1 MDVDLKSYVVV
12 DFTDVEWPNN
22 VTLPKRFTRNVRL
35 FFLVDSAG
43 NFFKH
48 DDMKD
53 VLKAWLQD
61 EFDASPLDFKF
72 RCYP

>member
-1 MDVDLKSYVVV
+1 MDIDPQSYVTV
-12 DFTDVEWPNN
+12 DFTDVEWPDN
-22 VTLPKRFTRNVRL
+22 VTLPKNFTRNVRL
-35 FFLVDSAG
+35 FFLVSNDG
-43 NFFKH
+43 NLFKH

-72 RCYP
+72 LCCP